1 MKKNL
6 LLATAL
12 SVAVATQGVAKPNAQ
27 KDPEAFQKLMKMGGK
42 TGPYYRAQKEDFPKD
57 YFLVSQNLPFLVGTA
72 LYHPNGDTLKL
83 SKEQIEKLQNM
94 AKTIVP
100 VSAKMAKE
108 VKNMELQLA
117 KAVVEEGKDPKSQ
130 EELVKKIAA
139 AKEKMTMAHL
149 DCIHTV
155 QGLLSKEQFT
165 TLLKLASRKK

>member
-6 LLATAL
+6 LLAAAL

-27 KDPEAFQKLMKMGGK
+27 KDPEAFQKLMKMGGE
-42 TGPYYRAQKEDFPKD
+42 TSPYYRAQKEDFLKD

-72 LYHPNGDTLKL
+72 LYHPEGDTLKL
-83 SKEQIEKLQNM
+83 TSEQLSKLQNM

-108 VKNMELQLA
+108 IKTMELQLA
-117 KAVVEEGKDPKSQ
+117 KAVLEEGKDPKSV
-130 EELVKKIAA
+130 EELVKKIAD

-155 QGLLSKEQFT
+155 QKLLSKEQFA
-165 TLLKLASRKK
+165 TLLKLASAKK

>member
-6 LLATAL
+6 LIASAL
-12 SVAVATQGVAKPNAQ
+12 VAAIATQGVAKPNAV
-27 KDPEAFQKLMKMGGK
+27 KDPEAFQKLMKMGGE
-42 TGPYYRAQKEDFPKD
+42 TSPYYRAQKEDFLKD

-72 LYHPNGDTLKL
+72 LYHPNSDTLKL
-83 SKEQIEKLQNM
+83 SKEQLDKLQNM

-108 VKNMELQLA
+108 VKTMELQLA

-130 EELVKKIAA
+130 EELVKKIAD

-149 DCIHTV
+149 DCIHAV
-155 QGLLSKEQFT
+155 QSLLSKEQFA
-165 TLLKLASRKK
+165 TLLKLASRKQ